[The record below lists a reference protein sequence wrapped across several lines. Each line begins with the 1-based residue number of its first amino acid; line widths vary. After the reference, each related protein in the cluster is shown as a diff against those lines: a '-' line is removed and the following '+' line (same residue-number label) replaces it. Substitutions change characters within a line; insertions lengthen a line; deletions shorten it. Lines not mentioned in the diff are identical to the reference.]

1 MNPCESGQ
9 VMHFNNGLVQVPV
22 LASSSAMPRVIRY
35 QYPGAVYHLMAR
47 GDGGKVIFENDED
60 RRGFLFR
67 LGKVCESHGWRV
79 HAWVLMDNHFH
90 LLVETPEA
98 NLATGMK
105 LLLGSF
111 SQGWNRRRLRRG
123 HVFQGRYKS
132 IPVNASD
139 SDPYYFR
146 IAADY
151 IHLNPARAGL
161 AGGKHGRLVDYAW
174 SSLRDHA
181 RGKGTDW
188 LETEKVLRAFELAED
203 GRGRRAY
210 VAWLEARA
218 ANHGGEIDEEAM
230 KALRRGWYL
239 GKPDFQQRLIGL
251 FDKKPRK
258 KTRANGAHESHGKAE
273 AERLAVEALSAL
285 GISSDR
291 KDLEGMRKGD
301 GAKVLVAA
309 LLKKKTAMGNS
320 WIAERLGMGHH
331 GSVSRLVAAA
341 SKSESQERDLKKLIK
356 LLKCVT

>member
-1 MNPCESGQ
+1 
-9 VMHFNNGLVQVPV
+9 
-22 LASSSAMPRVIRY
+22 
-35 QYPGAVYHLMAR
+35 MAR
-47 GDGGKVIFENDED
+47 GDGGKVVFENDED
-60 RRGFLFR
+60 RKGFLFR
-67 LGKVCESHGWRV
+67 LGKVCECHGWRV

-98 NLATGMK
+98 NLSAGMK

-161 AGGKHGRLVDYAW
+161 AGGSHGRLVDYAW

-181 RGKGTDW
+181 RGKGPDW
-188 LETEKVLRAFELAED
+188 LESERVLRAFELAED

-218 ANHGGEIDEEAM
+218 ANNGGRIDEGAM

-239 GKPDFQQRLIGL
+239 GKPDFSQRLMGL
-251 FDKKPRK
+251 IEKNGRK
-258 KTRANGAHESHGKAE
+258 KSRANGAHEFHGEAE
-273 AERLAVEALSAL
+273 AERLAVETLAAL
-285 GISSDR
+285 GVSSER

-301 GAKVLVAA
+301 RTKVLVAA
-309 LLKKKTAMGNS
+309 LLRKRTAVGNG
-320 WIAERLGMGHH
+320 WIAERLSMGHP
-331 GSVSRLVAAA
+331 GSVSRLVVTA
-341 SKSESQERDLKKLIK
+341 SKDAKHESELKKLIK